1 MFSTEPLPSIP
12 LGANKGELKMKAV
25 NKIVIFLL
33 ALSVFPITIFLEL
46 VRGVF
51 SISQSSSLYTI
62 LSRFAESMVNSSL
75 ELTYSVKEIIEKIG
89 EGGISFAGMSF
100 DMSKIPAE
108 LLEGKGWIIAAVV
121 LFVVALVIA
130 VVIMGCIL
138 FTKAYKTISC
148 LGAGGAICTFAAMRC
163 FAQFAVP
170 YLDGTHDIGE
180 LLSEALIG
188 DDANLLGTIG
198 SAFLKNAISV
208 ESLSLGNAVT
218 LTFIVFLGIAL
229 WELAYFITIPEE
241 KPKKIKNK

>member
-1 MFSTEPLPSIP
+1 
-12 LGANKGELKMKAV
+12 MKAV
-25 NKIVIFLL
+25 NKIVVFLL
-33 ALSVFPITIFLEL
+33 AFSIFPITIFLEL

-62 LSRFAESMVNSSL
+62 LSRLAESMVNSSL

-108 LLEGKGWIIAAVV
+108 LLEDKGWIIAAGV
-121 LFVVALVIA
+121 LLVVALIIA
-130 VVIMGCIL
+130 VVIMGCAL
-138 FTKAYKTISC
+138 FTKAYKTIAC

-163 FAQFAVP
+163 FARFVAP
-170 YLDGTHDIGE
+170 YINGTRDIGE
-180 LLSEALIG
+180 ILAEALIG

-198 SAFLKNAISV
+198 STFLKNAISV
-208 ESLSLGNAVT
+208 DSLSLGNAVT
-218 LTFIVFLGIAL
+218 LSFVVFLGIAL

-241 KPKKIKNK
+241 KPKR

>member
-1 MFSTEPLPSIP
+1 
-12 LGANKGELKMKAV
+12 MKAV
-25 NKIVIFLL
+25 NKIVVFLL
-33 ALSVFPITIFLEL
+33 AFSVFPITIFLEL

-62 LSRFAESMVNSSL
+62 LSKLAEDTANSAL

-100 DMSKIPAE
+100 DMSKIPDE
-108 LLEGKGWIIAAVV
+108 LLEGKGWIIAAGV
-121 LFVVALVIA
+121 LLVISLVIA
-130 VVIMGCIL
+130 VVIMGCAL
-138 FTKAYKTISC
+138 FTKAYKTITC

-163 FAQFAVP
+163 FAKFAAP
-170 YLDGTHDIGE
+170 YLNGTRDIGE
-180 LLSEALIG
+180 ILAEALIG

-208 ESLSLGNAVT
+208 DSLSLGSAVT
-218 LTFIVFLGIAL
+218 LSFVVFLGIAL

-241 KPKKIKNK
+241 KSKKIKHK